1 LKSLIHLEALRG
13 LAALLVFVSHF
24 SQTTALTKTSYLWSW
39 LDTFGNVGVDIFFV
53 LSGFVITYSLTRNG
67 QKSLSQFLKGRA
79 RRLVPV
85 YLLLTV
91 FAALLILAADQFGVA
106 SGLPQLDLFHLLA
119 SIFFLSQVA
128 GFGFPV
134 VAQGWTLEFEAAFYL
149 AAAGALLGRA
159 FGRNQALGLILA
171 LAVLGIFADA
181 LFFEFGLGVLAY
193 LIFEALEK
201 KLGRFQNGV
210 AAGFV
215 LIGTL
220 SLTLNLPE
228 TMDRRFET
236 WAFGAFCVV
245 LGTALLRARKS
256 KGIFANYVGAISYPF
271 YLFQWLSIPIATR
284 VFAILG
290 VPASEVTL
298 IMTLAA
304 TWLGSHVINK
314 FWDAPIKRRLASVGW

>member
-1 LKSLIHLEALRG
+1 MDK
-13 LAALLVFVSHF
+13 
-24 SQTTALTKTSYLWSW
+24 
-39 LDTFGNVGVDIFFV
+39 FGNVGVDIFFV
-53 LSGFVITYSLTRNG
+53 LSGFVITYSLTRHG
-67 QKSLSQFLKGRA
+67 QRSLSQFLKGRA

-91 FAALLILAADQFGVA
+91 FAALLILAADQFGVT
-106 SGLPQLDLFHLLA
+106 SGLPPMDLLHLVA
-119 SIFFLSQVA
+119 SIFFLSQIS

-149 AAAGALLGRA
+149 AAAGALLSRG
-159 FGRNQALGLILA
+159 FGRSQALALILA

-201 KLGRFQNGV
+201 KLGRLQNVV
-210 AAGFV
+210 ATGFIS
-215 LIGTL
+215 LGALT
-220 SLTLNLPE
+220 LTLNLPA
-228 TMDRRFET
+228 TMEQRFQS

-245 LGTALLRARKS
+245 LGTALLKARKS
-256 KGIFANYVGAISYPF
+256 NGIFANYVGAISYPF
-271 YLFQWLSIPIATR
+271 YLLQWVSIPVATR
-284 VFAILG
+284 VFEFLG

-298 IMTLAA
+298 LLTLGA

-314 FWDAPIKRRLASVGW
+314 FWDEPIKRKLASAGW